1 MTDAADQTAR
11 ILIIEDEALVA
22 RDIKS
27 RLRQL
32 GHEVLG
38 MAHNPKQALT
48 LAAELN
54 PELLLCDI
62 HLKDEIDGIEVARRI
77 TRERDIP
84 VIFLTAYSDRETV
97 ARAKSLTPYGY
108 VLKPIETADLQIAIE
123 MAMHKFSVEQELH
136 STRQLL
142 STALQCIGEA
152 LVFTDAEHRVTAM
165 NSQACRIFGLQQEG
179 VTGLDCE
186 QLLEDRAG
194 TRQAASL
201 SWMTLLSTNAVT
213 RLPPFQVRRN
223 DGSQLLVDGVVGPSD
238 VPGASGD
245 KQARGAV
252 LILRE
257 LAELKDSVDD
267 LPLPGN
273 LPAGSLSGI
282 LDYPLDHERAFVL
295 LLISPDSPDALL
307 EELDEESR
315 DALLRELIEQL
326 NLAMRGTDLAS
337 YYGGNVFSASLP
349 QTSLEEAGSIS
360 SAILQ
365 RLAQHRFLGGSLRL
379 TASIGISHH
388 RSEVNA
394 ESGESPLELFRRAHR
409 ALVLARQSGG
419 NRLAVWRPST
429 DIGLV
434 GNLDSQSE
442 LLAADAGQDY
452 RNMALLWNTMS
463 DAGPADAR
471 GKAKGLLGR
480 LQRCFELSRVLLFSW
495 RDGQPRAIA
504 AMPECSEGEAQAYLD
519 ACPDLDRTLADT
531 GPFQDGSR
539 WWVPVSFSANL
550 GGGAGLLYI
559 DSGSSERLLRQQ
571 DLLLIQSL
579 VTYLGG
585 PEAGPRPDAASPSPA
600 LGDDNSKLLYQSDVM
615 MEVVELIRLVAP
627 TDETV
632 LITGE
637 SGTGKE
643 VIASEIHRL
652 SSRADAP
659 FVIVDCGAV
668 VSTLIERELF
678 GHVRGAFTGATQ
690 SAAGKLKEAE
700 GGTLL
705 LDEIGE
711 LPLNVQVK
719 LLRVVQDKQFTAV
732 GSTQTETVNTR
743 IIAATN
749 VDLEEDIRQGRFR
762 EDLYYRLNVFNV
774 HSPPLRQRNGDVEF
788 LAGHFLRD
796 CAAQYSRDIRGFTP
810 AAQAAMHSY
819 QWPGNVRELRNKM
832 IRAVILCQ
840 GMEIDVLELDLP
852 ADAGASAVPRA
863 ASSPQPQKASTQDS
877 LVELETSIREA
888 LAEQLGYCLE
898 NNVLLPLSQWLE
910 RDLILAALQQHG
922 QVNLQAA
929 AALNMPES
937 TLRRKLT
944 RYQADGDTRPPEQ
957 LSRWQSVAA
966 LLPQWIGVAQRE
978 ALDPVTHLQNLLLTL
993 IDERAR
999 NQAEAAALA
1008 GVSPPTY
1015 RRQLS
1020 QLANW

>member
-1 MTDAADQTAR
+1 MSNTTDQTAR
-11 ILIIEDEALVA
+11 ILVIEDEALVA
-22 RDIKS
+22 RDIQS
-27 RLRQL
+27 RLKQL

-38 MAHNPKQALT
+38 LAHSPKQALQ
-48 LAAELN
+48 LAGELQ

-77 TRERDIP
+77 TAERDLP

-123 MAMHKFSVEQELH
+123 MALHKFSVEQELH

-142 STALQCIGEA
+142 ATALQCIGDA
-152 LVFTDAEHRVTAM
+152 LVFIDSEHRITAM
-165 NSQACRIFGLQQEG
+165 NEQACRIFGIAEDQAA
-179 VTGLDCE
+179 GLDCE
-186 QLLEDRAG
+186 QMLEDRTGA
-194 TRQAASL
+194 RQAASL
-201 SWMTLLSTNAVT
+201 SWQTLLDTPAVT
-213 RLPPFQVRRN
+213 RLPPFQVKRG
-223 DGSQLLVDGVVGPSD
+223 DGSQLLVDGVIGPTQ
-238 VPGASGD
+238 ASGSNR
-245 KQARGAV
+245 QPGGVV

-257 LAELKDSVDD
+257 LAELKDSTDN
-267 LPLPGN
+267 LPLPGE
-273 LPAGSLSGI
+273 LPADRLSGI
-282 LDYPLDHERAFVL
+282 FDYPLDHERAFVL

-307 EELDEESR
+307 EGLDDESR
-315 DALLRELIEQL
+315 NALLRELVEQL
-326 NLAMRGTDLAS
+326 NLSMRGTDLAS

-349 QTSLEEAGSIS
+349 FTTLEEAGSIG

-379 TASIGISHH
+379 TASIGVSHH
-388 RSEVNA
+388 RAEVNS

-409 ALVLARQSGG
+409 ALDLARQSGG

-429 DIGLV
+429 DLGLV

-463 DAGPADAR
+463 DGSTAEPQSQAR
-471 GKAKGLLGR
+471 ALLGR
-480 LQRCFELSRVLLFSW
+480 LQRCFDLNRVVLFSW
-495 RDGQPRAIA
+495 RDGQPRALA
-504 AMPECSEGEAQAYLD
+504 AMPECTEGEAQACLQT
-519 ACPDLDRTLADT
+519 CPDLDRTIADSE
-531 GPFQDGSR
+531 PLQDGQR
-539 WWVPVSFSANL
+539 WWVPVSFGANIG
-550 GGGAGLLYI
+550 GGGAGLLFL
-559 DSGSSERLLRQQ
+559 DSGAEGRLRQQ
-571 DLLLIQSL
+571 DLLLMQSL

-585 PEAGPRPDAASPSPA
+585 PGASRGATAPA
-600 LGDDNSKLLYQSDVM
+600 PVQANGTGGSDLLYQSDVM
-615 MEVVELIRLVAP
+615 REVMELIRLVAP

-652 SSRADAP
+652 SSRSEAP

-690 SAAGKLKEAE
+690 SAPGKLKEAD

-711 LPLNVQVK
+711 LPLDVQVK

-788 LAGHFLRD
+788 LADHFLRS
-796 CAAQYSRDIRGFTP
+796 CAVQYNRDIRGFSP
-810 AAQAAMHSY
+810 AAASAIRSY
-819 QWPGNVRELRNKM
+819 SWPGNVRELRNKL

-840 GMEIDVLELDLP
+840 GTEIDVPELDLP
-852 ADAGASAVPRA
+852 ADLAERPAAAEPGPLPSPVPIRA
-863 ASSPQPQKASTQDS
+863 EQDS
-877 LVELETSIREA
+877 LVELETSLRNA
-888 LAEQLGYCLE
+888 LEEQLAYCLD
-898 NNVLLPLSQWLE
+898 NHALQPLSQWLE
-910 RDLILAALQQHG
+910 QDLILTALEMHR

-929 AALNMPES
+929 AALKIPES
-937 TLRRKLT
+937 TLRRKLA
-944 RYQADGDTRPPEQ
+944 RYQTASDSRPAEVQ
-957 LSRWQSVAA
+957 SQWQTVAA
-966 LLPQWIGVAQRE
+966 LLPQWITVAQQE
-978 ALDPVTHLQNLLLTL
+978 ELDPVTHLQNLLLTL

-1008 GVSPPTY
+1008 GVSPPT
-1015 RRQLS
+1015 
-1020 QLANW
+1020 

>member
-1 MTDAADQTAR
+1 MTEIADQTAR
-11 ILIIEDEALVA
+11 VLVIEDEALVA
-22 RDIKS
+22 RDIQS

-32 GHEVLG
+32 GHDVLG
-38 MAHNPKQALT
+38 LAHNPRQALE
-48 LAAELN
+48 LAARLE

-77 TRERDIP
+77 TSERDIP

-123 MAMHKFSVEQELH
+123 MALHKFSVEQELL

-142 STALQCIGEA
+142 ATALQCIGEA
-152 LVFTDAEHRVTAM
+152 LVFVDAEHRTTAM
-165 NSQACRIFGLQQEG
+165 NPQACRIFGLAEDSCR
-179 VTGLDCE
+179 GLDCE
-186 QLLEDRAG
+186 QLLEERAG
-194 TRQAASL
+194 ARQAASL
-201 SWMTLLSTNAVT
+201 SWHTLLNTPAVT
-213 RLPPFQVRRN
+213 RLPPFQLRRQ
-223 DGSQLLVDGVVGPSD
+223 GGGQLLLDGVVGPTQEA
-238 VPGASGD
+238 GSGGD
-245 KQARGAV
+245 MQAGGAV

-257 LAELKDSVDD
+257 LAELKDSVDN
-267 LPLPGN
+267 LPLPGD
-273 LPAGSLSGI
+273 LPAGRLSGI

-295 LLISPDSPDALL
+295 LLISPDNPEALFGDL
-307 EELDEESR
+307 EEDSR
-315 DALLRELIEQL
+315 NQLLREVVDQL

-337 YYGGNVFSASLP
+337 YYGGYVFSASLP
-349 QTSLEEAGSIS
+349 NTSLEEANSIG

-365 RLAQHRFLGGSLRL
+365 RLAQHRFLDGSLRL

-388 RSEVNA
+388 RT
-394 ESGESPLELFRRAHR
+394 ESTADTGESPLELFRRAHR
-409 ALVLARQSGG
+409 ALDLARQSGG

-452 RNMALLWNTMS
+452 RNMALLWNSMS
-463 DAGPADAR
+463 DAGSDDAR
-471 GKAKGLLGR
+471 EQANSLLGR
-480 LQRCFELSRVLLFSW
+480 MQRCFELKRVLLFSW
-495 RDGQPRAIA
+495 RDGQARTLA
-504 AMPECSEGEAQAYLD
+504 ALPECTEGEAQGLLAT
-519 ACPDLDRTLADT
+519 CPDLDRTLADT
-531 GPFQDGSR
+531 TPLQDAGR
-539 WWVPVSFSANL
+539 WWVPVSFGPKL
-550 GGGAGLLYI
+550 GGGQGLLYL
-559 DSGSSERLLRQQ
+559 DSGSADRQLRQQ
-571 DLLLIQSL
+571 DLLLMQSL
-579 VTYLGG
+579 VSYLGG
-585 PEAGPRPDAASPSPA
+585 PANLRDGSSRLPAPSVGEGRGEA
-600 LGDDNSKLLYQSDVM
+600 LLYRSDVM
-615 MEVVELIRLVAP
+615 MEVMELIRRVAP

-643 VIASEIHRL
+643 VLASEIHRL

-678 GHVRGAFTGATQ
+678 GHVRGAFTGATE
-690 SAAGKLKEAE
+690 SAPGKLKEAD

-711 LPLNVQVK
+711 LPLDVQVK

-749 VDLEEDIRQGRFR
+749 VDLEEDVRQGRFR

-774 HSPPLRQRNGDVEF
+774 HSPPLRQRDSDAQF
-788 LAGHFLRD
+788 LAEHFLRD
-796 CAAQYSRDIRGFTP
+796 CAIQYNRDIRGFTP
-810 AAQAAMHSY
+810 AAENAIRSY
-819 QWPGNVRELRNKM
+819 HWPGNVRELRNRM
-832 IRAVILCQ
+832 IRAVILSQ
-840 GMEIDVLELDLP
+840 GPEIDVAELDLP
-852 ADAGASAVPRA
+852 GELADAPALPRA
-863 ASSPQPQKASTQDS
+863 PATPREGSGQNN
-877 LVELETSIREA
+877 LVELETSLRDA
-888 LAEQLGYCLE
+888 LAEQLSFCLE
-898 NNVLLPLSQWLE
+898 NNALLPLSQWLE
-910 RDLILAALQQHG
+910 QDLILAALERHG

-929 AALNMPES
+929 AALNIPES
-937 TLRRKLT
+937 TLRRKLA
-944 RYQADGDTRPPEQ
+944 RYQADPGVRPPESQ
-957 LSRWQSVAA
+957 SRWQAVVA
-966 LLPQWIGVAQRE
+966 LLPQWITVARGE
-978 ALDPVTHLQNLLLTL
+978 GLDPVSHLQKLLLTL
-993 IDERAR
+993 IDERSR

-1020 QLANW
+1020 QLSDW